1 MIVLIKDSI
10 SKIPTSHFKNSK
22 SCLLKLL
29 NLKLKLQKLEKVL
42 FFLTILFLP
51 TQLGKHFWPDFS
63 FVYSLRID
71 YLSPVIYFWDLL
83 VLSLLAVVWLLHNS
97 GKNKFVLNRKFLIL
111 FLIFILTQAISSF
124 NAVNPEASLVR
135 IKEFLI
141 VGLFGL
147 YVASKDFNQIK
158 TALFNGLICS
168 MLFVCL
174 LATGQFLLGRSLGF
188 WVLGERNFSVTTPL
202 IARFN
207 FYEEVFLRPYATF
220 PHPNMLAAYLVLTLP
235 ILIYG
240 LPEKLKQLKLML
252 GLLVTST
259 VFITFSRPG
268 LILVTVQS
276 FLLFRRFWKIWLIL
290 GVVITP
296 LVFVRLA
303 SVFTFDTLAVLRRQ
317 ELSNY
322 AIKLFFEHP
331 LAGIGLNNFI
341 NVLGSDHVL
350 VGTSRF
356 LQPVHN
362 FFLLIL
368 AETGII
374 GLAGILGLFGTAF
387 WESLKKSGK
396 FPQVLLGNLLMVVF
410 LGLFDHYFL
419 TLPQGQRLLFLILGL
434 SFSKTGRVNN
444 FSNIPLLKRLP
455 ALLGLR

>member
-1 MIVLIKDSI
+1 MD
-10 SKIPTSHFKNSK
+10 
-22 SCLLKLL
+22 LKFRNYLPS
-29 NLKLKLQKLEKVL
+29 LEKLL
-42 FFLTILFLP
+42 FFLAVLFLP

-71 YLSPVIYFWDLL
+71 YLSPVLYFWDLL
-83 VLSLLAVVWLLHNS
+83 ILGLLGAVTLSHIIL
-97 GKNKFVLNRKFLIL
+97 KIKFRTNKLFLSL
-111 FLIFILTQAISSF
+111 FLIFILTQTVSAF
-124 NAVNPEASLVR
+124 NSVNPEAGLVR
-135 IKEFLI
+135 IKDYIFA
-141 VGLFGL
+141 GLFGL
-147 YVASKDFNQIK
+147 YVASKNFPEIRSS
-158 TALFNGLICS
+158 LFNGLICS

-174 LATGQFLLGRSLGF
+174 LATGQFLLGKSVGL
-188 WVLGERNFSVTTPL
+188 WILGERNFSVTTPL

-268 LILVTVQS
+268 LILMAIQS

-290 GVVITP
+290 GVIITP

-303 SVFTFDTLAVLRRQ
+303 SVFTFDTLAVIRRK
-317 ELSNY
+317 ELSDY
-322 AIKLFFEHP
+322 AIKLFFENP
-331 LAGIGLNNFI
+331 LTGVGLNNFI
-341 NVLGSDHVL
+341 NVLGADRVL

-374 GLAGILGLFGTAF
+374 GLIGTLGIIGAAF
-387 WESLKKSGK
+387 WENLRKADK
-396 FPQVLLGNLLMVVF
+396 FSQVLLGNLLMIIF

-434 SFSKTGRVNN
+434 SFCRVEKIKN
-444 FSNIPLLKRLP
+444 SLSTPLLKRLSS
-455 ALLGLR
+455 LLVLR